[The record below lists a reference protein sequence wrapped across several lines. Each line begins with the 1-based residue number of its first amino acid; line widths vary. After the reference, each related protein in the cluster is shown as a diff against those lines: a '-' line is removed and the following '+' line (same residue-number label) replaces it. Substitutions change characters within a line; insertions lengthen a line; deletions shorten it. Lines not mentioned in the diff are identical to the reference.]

1 MKTISFGKYRC
12 LSQVATSSFSFSILA
27 LDHRNNLRHAI
38 NPGNPEAVTDVDLST
53 FKSEVVTHVG
63 PMASSILLDPE
74 VGAFQSI
81 ANGSLPGDKGLICAI
96 EETGYTGDPTARKSQ
111 VLPGWSVA
119 KAKKMGASAVKLLVY
134 YHPKS
139 QFASQIEQLI
149 LEVAAECESKEIPL
163 FLEPLSY
170 SLIKGEK
177 LSQPERQWVVIE
189 TARRLTNLGADIL
202 KAEFPIDV
210 SMDQNERSWFET
222 CEELSV
228 ASKIPWVLLSASV
241 DYDTYLH
248 QVEIACQAGCSGVAA
263 GRAVWKEAVTGTTEA
278 RMDFLSTTARYRMK
292 KLTEVCT
299 TYGKSWKEFY
309 TTLTPSASFYQKY

>member
-12 LSQVATSSFSFSILA
+12 LSQVATSNFTFSILA

-38 NPGNPEAVTDVDLST
+38 NPSNPEAVTDVDLST

-63 PMASSILLDPE
+63 PKASSILLDPE
-74 VGAFQSI
+74 VGAFQCI

-111 VLPGWSVA
+111 VLQGWSVA
-119 KAKKMGASAVKLLVY
+119 KTKKMGASAVKLLVY

-139 QFASQIEQLI
+139 HYASQTEQLI
-149 LEVAAECESKEIPL
+149 IEIVAECVSQEIPL

-170 SLIKGEK
+170 SLIKGKK
-177 LSQPERQWVVIE
+177 LSPTERRWVVIE

-202 KAEFPIDV
+202 KAEFPVDASV
-210 SMDQNERSWFET
+210 DLDQRSWFDA
-222 CEELSV
+222 CKDLSD

-241 DYDTYLH
+241 DFDTYLD
-248 QVEIACQAGCSGVAA
+248 QVGIACQAGCSGVAA
-263 GRAVWKEAVTGTTEA
+263 GRAVWKEAVMGTTKERA
-278 RMDFLSTTARYRMK
+278 DFLSTTARNRME

-309 TTLTPSASFYQKY
+309 TTITPSASFYQEY

>member
-1 MKTISFGKYRC
+1 MKTISFGKYRR
-12 LSQVATSSFSFSILA
+12 LSQVATSSFTFSILA
-27 LDHRNNLRHAI
+27 LDHRNNLRNAI
-38 NPGNPEAVTDVDLST
+38 NPGNPEAVTDMDLST
-53 FKSEVVTHVG
+53 FKSEVVAHVG
-63 PMASSILLDPE
+63 SMASSILLDPE

-134 YHPKS
+134 YHPNS
-139 QFASQIEQLI
+139 QFASQIEELI
-149 LEVAAECESKEIPL
+149 LEVAAECESQEIPL

-177 LSQPERQWVVIE
+177 LSPTERRWVVIE
-189 TARRLTNLGADIL
+189 TARRLTTLGADIL
-202 KAEFPIDV
+202 KAEFPVDALV
-210 SMDQNERSWFET
+210 DQDQQSWFEA
-222 CEELSV
+222 CKELYE

-278 RMDFLSTTARYRMK
+278 KMDFLSTTARNRME

-299 TYGKSWKEFY
+299 NYGKPWKEFY
-309 TTLTPSASFYQKY
+309 ATLTPSASFYQEY

>member
-1 MKTISFGKYRC
+1 MKTISFGKYRS
-12 LSQVATSSFSFSILA
+12 LSQVATSSFTFSILA
-27 LDHRNNLRHAI
+27 LDHRNNLRNAM
-38 NPGNPEAVTDVDLST
+38 NPGNPEVVTDIDLSS
-53 FKSEVVTHVG
+53 FKSEVVAHVG

-111 VLPGWSVA
+111 VLPSWSVT
-119 KAKKMGASAVKLLVY
+119 KAKKMGASAVKFLVY
-134 YHPKS
+134 YHPNS
-139 QFASQIEQLI
+139 QCASQIEQLI
-149 LEVAAECESKEIPL
+149 LEVASDCESQEIPL

-177 LSQPERQWVVIE
+177 LSQTERQWVVIE
-189 TARRLTNLGADIL
+189 TARRLTSLGGDIL

-210 SMDQNERSWFET
+210 SIDQNERSWFDA

-228 ASKIPWVLLSASV
+228 ASEIPWVLLSASV

-248 QVEIACQAGCSGVAA
+248 QVEVACRAGCSGVAA
-263 GRAVWKEAVTGTTEA
+263 GRAVWKEAVTSTTEA
-278 RMDFLSTTARYRMK
+278 RMDFLSTTARNRME
-292 KLTEVCT
+292 KLTEVST
-299 TYGKSWKEFY
+299 KYGKSWKEFY
-309 TTLTPSASFYQKY
+309 ATLNPSASFYQEY